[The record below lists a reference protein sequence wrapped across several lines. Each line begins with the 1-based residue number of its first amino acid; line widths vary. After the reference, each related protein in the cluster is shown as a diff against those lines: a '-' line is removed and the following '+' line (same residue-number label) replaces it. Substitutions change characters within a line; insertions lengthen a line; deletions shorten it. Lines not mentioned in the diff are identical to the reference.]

1 MKIYINCKI
10 NQAYIKVF
18 NMHNFQWQECWSPS
32 IVYKKNLK
40 IGYKSIIKYKLVIY
54 YNTQNNFV
62 NTCNQYYK
70 TQVKHD

>member
-1 MKIYINCKI
+1 MKIYINYKI

-18 NMHNFQWQECWSPS
+18 HMHNFQRQECWSPS

-54 YNTQNNFV
+54 YNL
-62 NTCNQYYK
+62 
-70 TQVKHD
+70 